1 MPELP
6 PTGRTIASQPG
17 WRSNRGPLLA
27 LAGLVALA
35 LLVALGLLW
44 HMAARQDQATL
55 ALSRKLLATA
65 LAERHAELARTLR
78 DYAGWGDAYAHL
90 HAEVDTEWAFVA
102 GNVGEGLYTSLG
114 YEWVAVVDPH
124 DRIVYALERGH
135 LANVAPALPAG
146 SDLLVQTARA
156 VPPGETEPGTG
167 VLLLGG
173 EPVMVGAAALSPGG
187 DPSVPLTSG
196 PASVLLFVD
205 RLDPSTLLDIG
216 QSHFVEDVHLAT
228 GAATPGQ
235 TFEIAGPDGSPVARL
250 AWTAAQP
257 GRALL
262 RAVLPWLAGLG
273 AAVATLTVL
282 GLRQAWTAARLVERG
297 ARALEFS
304 EARLRDIVEASSD
317 WVWETDAELR
327 FSYLSERFFSVTG
340 HAVADLAGTPLQA
353 FLQPHGQVETSW
365 SAIFAAWGTCRDLL
379 CRYVDSRGAERYCR
393 LSAKPLH
400 GAGGAFLGYRGT
412 ASDVTAE
419 VLAQAE
425 LRHLSWH
432 DILTDLPNRAA
443 LREELSRRLHVG
455 EPMAVLCMDLDRF
468 KAVNDTLGHPVGDA
482 LLREVARRF
491 RTAVGHGALVA
502 RLGGDEFVVLQA
514 RGDLVGET
522 DALCTRLIDC
532 LAGPIQL
539 AGAEVCV
546 GLSIGVATTPEDGSD
561 ADTLLRH
568 ADIALYQAKSDGRGR
583 FRRFVPQMSERLQRR
598 RAIELDL
605 RRALAGERLALHFQP
620 RFDTVSLR
628 PTGTEAL
635 LRWPQPDGSNLGPE
649 HFVPLAEETGL
660 IVPMGEWVLR
670 EACRRASELPGLT
683 MSVNLS
689 PVQFRHGD
697 LVATVETVLSTTN
710 LDPRRLELE
719 LTEGV
724 LLDNSDTAIRLLD
737 RLKALGLKLALD
749 DFGTGYSSLGYLQS
763 FPFDRVKIDRRFVAR
778 LGRNAESLAIV
789 RAVLDL
795 ARGLGMAT
803 TAEGVE
809 TQEQLALLRAAG
821 CDEVQGFLLGRPAP
835 LHQLMLG
842 DAEPGRRVVRLV
854 AGTGIDRQPCE
865 QRALR

>member
-1 MPELP
+1 M
-6 PTGRTIASQPG
+6 ASQPG
-17 WRSNRGPLLA
+17 WRSHRGSLLV

-35 LLVALGLLW
+35 LLAALALLW
-44 HMAARQDQATL
+44 HMATRQDQAAE

-65 LAERHAELARTLR
+65 LAERHAELARTLG

-90 HAEVDTEWAFVA
+90 HAGLDTQWAFVA
-102 GNVGEGLYTSLG
+102 GNVGESLYTNLG
-114 YEWVAVVDPH
+114 YELVVVVDPH
-124 DRIVYALERGH
+124 DRIVYALEEGR
-135 LANVAPALPAG
+135 LAGEAPPLPAG
-146 SDLLVQTARA
+146 SDLLVRAARA
-156 VPPGETEPGTG
+156 APPGETEPRTG

-196 PASVLLFVD
+196 PPSVLLFVD
-205 RLDPSTLLDIG
+205 RLDPPTLLDIG
-216 QSHFVEDVHLAT
+216 RSHFVEDVHFAT
-228 GAATPGQ
+228 DATSGP
-235 TFEIAGPDGSPVARL
+235 TLEIAGPDESPVARL
-250 AWTAAQP
+250 AWTPAEP
-257 GRALL
+257 GTVLL

-282 GLRQAWTAARLVERG
+282 GLRQAWTAARLIERG

-327 FSYLSERFFSVTG
+327 FSYLSERFCSVTG
-340 HAVADLAGTPLQA
+340 HVVADLVGTPLQV

-365 SAIFAAWGTCRDLL
+365 SAIFAAQGACRDLL

-400 GAGGAFLGYRGT
+400 GVGGAFLGYRGT

-432 DILTDLPNRAA
+432 DPLTDLPNRAA
-443 LREELSRRLHVG
+443 LREELARRLRAG
-455 EPMAVLCMDLDRF
+455 EPTAVLCLDLDRF
-468 KAVNDTLGHPVGDA
+468 KTVNDTLGHPVGDA

-491 RTAVGHGALVA
+491 RGAVGQGALVS
-502 RLGGDEFVVLQA
+502 RLGGDEFVVLQT
-514 RGDLVGET
+514 RGDRVGET
-522 DALCTRLIDC
+522 DALCARLIDC
-532 LAGPIQL
+532 LAGPVQL
-539 AGAEVCV
+539 GGAEVCV
-546 GLSIGVATTPEDGSD
+546 GLSIGVATTPEDGGD
-561 ADTLLRH
+561 PDTLLRH

-598 RAIELDL
+598 RALELDL
-605 RRALAGERLALHFQP
+605 RHALTGDRLALHFQP
-620 RFDTVSLR
+620 RFDTASLR
-628 PTGTEAL
+628 PTGVEAL
-635 LRWPQPDGSNLGPE
+635 LRWPQPDGSNMSPE

-670 EACRRASELPGLT
+670 EACRRAAELPGLT

-697 LVATVETVLSTTN
+697 LVAAVESVLSTTN

-724 LLDNSDTAIRLLD
+724 LLDNSDAAVRLLD

-749 DFGTGYSSLGYLQS
+749 DFGTGYSSLAYLRTLSIGRIKIAQS
-763 FPFDRVKIDRRFVAR
+763 FVEEVERSPQSV
-778 LGRNAESLAIV
+778 AIV
-789 RAVLDL
+789 RAIVSL
-795 ARGLGMAT
+795 ARTLGLGC
-803 TAEGVE
+803 TAEGIE
-809 TQEQLALLRAAG
+809 TEGQRRIMAAEG
-821 CDEVQGFLLGRPAP
+821 CTHLQGYLLGRPAP
-835 LHQLMLG
+835 PE
-842 DAEPGRRVVRLV
+842 A
-854 AGTGIDRQPCE
+854 
-865 QRALR
+865 ALRLARETVA